1 MLMALMSHRSWTALL
16 QAAALLTLVACT
28 EGPRHAP
35 STAEIVATV
44 GERHITAVE
53 LDHVLPQGSIGVEAE
68 PTVAARRR
76 TALTNLVQME
86 AMAQLAMAQGWHED
100 PAFEIDAQ
108 MATRRALAAEAER
121 RTLRRLPPPTPEQIR
136 RFIDD
141 NRPLF
146 GARQWF
152 TIEELSLPAPAP
164 LVMAALDSAVRNG
177 ASLEVLEGLL
187 RGAQLVPTRRVRGAG
202 TEQLPPALG
211 KALLSAGLGKP
222 LVLRPMPDRLT
233 VAVLRGVMPAPIGDA
248 EAQRIAYGVLQDLQ
262 RRRAAQQQIQQAMD
276 AVSIEYHGAFATTAD
291 TAGAAPTA
299 TLAAL
304 PAGRPASARQ
314 TVGDKIMAA
323 VGMAVGAAFI
333 TLTLLMAIRHAIGRL
348 WLPRDGFQSTPA
360 PLPLLT
366 DLLEAD
372 HQNGPYA
379 THPSFW
385 SRLGLFLLWFAW
397 MVGLMG
403 LSGLVLRDSGVL
415 GLEVTAA
422 SLAVG
427 LLLGLLAAHAFARS
441 PWRARTRS
449 HTWLPVLVLALVW
462 LGLNAGLL
470 LVTQQ

>member
-1 MLMALMSHRSWTALL
+1 MAILP
-16 QAAALLTLVACT
+16 AALFTLVACT
-28 EGPRHAP
+28 EGQRNTL
-35 STAEIVATV
+35 STADIVATV
-44 GERHITAVE
+44 GGRHITAVE
-53 LDHVLPQGSIGVEAE
+53 LEHVLPQDGLGLEAE

-76 TALTNLVQME
+76 TALASLVQME
-86 AMAQLAMAQGWHED
+86 AMAQLAMTQGWHED

-141 NRPLF
+141 NRQLF

-152 TIEELSLPAPAP
+152 TIEELSLPVPAP
-164 LVMAALDSAVRNG
+164 KVMAALDSAVRNG
-177 ASLEVLEGLL
+177 ASIEVLEQML
-187 RGAQLVPTRRVRGAG
+187 REAQLIPIRRVRGAG

-211 KALLSAGLGKP
+211 KALRNAGTGKP
-222 LVLRPMPDRLT
+222 LVLRPIPDRLT
-233 VAVLRGVMPAPIGDA
+233 IAVLHGVTPAPIGDA
-248 EAQRIAYGVLQDLQ
+248 EAERVAFGVLQDLQ

-276 AVSIEYHGAFATTAD
+276 AVSIEYRGEFATTAD

-299 TLAAL
+299 TQEAL

-314 TVGDKIMAA
+314 GVGHKVTAA

-333 TLTLLMAIRHAIGRL
+333 TLTLLMAIRHEIGRL
-348 WLPRDGFQSTPA
+348 WLPSVGFPSTPA

-366 DLLEAD
+366 DFLEAH
-372 HQNGPYA
+372 HQNSPHA
-379 THPSFW
+379 TTPSFW
-385 SRLGLFLLWFAW
+385 SKLGRFLLWFAW
-397 MVGLMG
+397 VVGLMG
-403 LSGLVLRDSGVL
+403 LSGLVLRDSGVP

-427 LLLGLLAAHAFARS
+427 LLLGVLAAHAFARS
-441 PWRARTRS
+441 PWRTRTRS

-470 LVTQQ
+470 LTTQQ